1 MAPFIEIGIE
11 RQWLC
16 TARMLGD
23 NDLGAALVEIFDD
36 GVAVESLV
44 GDQSAKGQAIDQ
56 RLDANGVE
64 AVTGQKR
71 EPHEIAQ
78 GIGEGQDFGAQTA
91 LGAADRLA
99 LGPPFAPCPWR

>member
-1 MAPFIEIGIE
+1 
-11 RQWLC
+11 
-16 TARMLGD
+16 
-23 NDLGAALVEIFDD
+23 
-36 GVAVESLV
+36 
-44 GDQSAKGQAIDQ
+44 
-56 RLDANGVE
+56 
-64 AVTGQKR
+64 VTGQKR